1 MSNPADESLIASW
14 LHDRPANTFDAYRR
28 DVAQFQ
34 AFVGKPLAELGLTDV
49 QAYAS
54 HLSDRGLAET
64 TRRRKLKAI
73 KSLLNFAVAE
83 QEIGR
88 NPASAIRLKPHSP
101 NLAGRILSRE
111 DVQKLIA
118 SAGTERDRLFLLV
131 TYALGL
137 RASEACALKWADF
150 VTRSDGKTQVAVCG
164 KGGKVASVLV
174 PESVWLKLQTLRDGK
189 ELLFPF
195 TRRSGHDIIKQSV
208 TAAGLNP
215 KISLHWLRHA
225 LCRHSIEAGAPINV
239 VRDTLRH
246 SSISVTNWYLESF
259 PDQSASD
266 YLAF

>member
-1 MSNPADESLIASW
+1 MSTPSDEALIASW
-14 LHDRPANTFDAYRR
+14 LHDRPANTLDAYRR
-28 DVAQFQ
+28 DVVQFQ

-49 QAYAS
+49 QAYAT
-54 HLSDRGLAET
+54 HLTDRKLAET

-73 KSLLNFAVAE
+73 KSLLNFAVE
-83 QEIGR
+83 QQAIGR
-88 NPASAIRLKPHSP
+88 NPASAIRLKPHTP

-111 DVQKLIA
+111 DVQKIITG
-118 SAGTERDRLFLLV
+118 AGTERDRLFLLV

-150 VTRSDGKTQVAVCG
+150 VSRSDGKTQVTVCG

-174 PESVWLKLQTLRDGK
+174 PESVWVQLQVLRDGK
-189 ELLFPF
+189 DLLFPF
-195 TRRSGHDIIKQSV
+195 TRRNGHDIIKRAV

-215 KISLHWLRHA
+215 QISLHWLRHA
-225 LCRHSIEAGAPINV
+225 LARHSIEAGAPINV

-246 SSISVTNWYLESF
+246 SSIAVTNWYLESF

-266 YLAF
+266 YLEF